1 MLALKS
7 ATVRKQE
14 ALDKY
19 WKAAD
24 VVTEDIEKVK
34 HAQKIAESLH
44 ERQIFLKAASVKQL
58 ADKAGR
64 ADAISEDR
72 LWSSRHAAKMEPT
85 GSNLEAVRK
94 ASLAAT
100 KTRNAMLAF
109 RKEMKLSETKE
120 RQAKADGVENGLD
133 WKKIAANRTMHMKKV
148 INLAKQWKKKAAKV
162 LQVVQDKQVLFKTD
176 VSLRRVNT
184 MEQAAQ
190 EVKCSDRAIKNSE
203 NLLKKFI
210 KEQGKIDERLAFL
223 AKQRAIATKQWAE
236 HFRRARLRL
245 SLHAMRKMRIK
256 QLRKMQMC
264 CARYQTSVGERKAE
278 QDVAAESFAAALTE
292 FKEGANAA
300 RAKLIEFKGKGTC
313 TKMAATV
320 AKANIKIAQ
329 KTVVEAQKWQVEA
342 RKYAASQ
349 TEAELN
355 CGMAPTYASLYR
367 VKAAALRDQAATVA
381 ELTSIARVKMA
392 SDAVVSFRAG
402 EVQCKKDLKGNE
414 ASFKEENKAKKENL
428 EKEKKKFAGHEGKA
442 KASIRC
448 TRHKK
453 LVNETQVQ
461 LKEARQKLK
470 EQDILAKKFIDN
482 QSLPVAI
489 KAYDAARNKLVK
501 DMEKQDQFVGEE
513 EYAQKVVKGDPSK
526 KYLLDQAKKHLQDA
540 QDQVTKDKTIA
551 ETKKNQV
558 KIEKKRPCVFR
569 YEEVMGADK
578 IVDKAELLKTKVKAF
593 LEESKKIAKETN
605 ITDVCPVTAAS
616 EMLQKAIEAVK
627 RANSTH
633 ATRVDIEKKCRQK
646 TASAAKGEAADKE
659 KMAKAKGAEQKA
671 KKAEAGEAKAK
682 SATKEKAEKKAEA
695 AKAAGEAAAKAK
707 EGSTKLKAHKEKSEK
722 DKEKGAKTKEAAE
735 KASAAL
741 KAGKEKAE

>member
-223 AKQRAIATKQWAE
+223 AKHRAIATKQWAE

-329 KTVVEAQKWQVEA
+329 KTVVEAQKWQGGG

-381 ELTSIARVKMA
+381 ELASIARVKMA

-402 EVQCKKDLKGNE
+402 EVQGKNLYSVHTAQE
-414 ASFKEENKAKKENL
+414 AGQRDPSAAEGGQTEVEGTGHPCEEVYRQSIT
-428 EKEKKKFAGHEGKA
+428 
-442 KASIRC
+442 ASC
-448 TRHKK
+448 Y
-453 LVNETQVQ
+453 
-461 LKEARQKLK
+461 
-470 EQDILAKKFIDN
+470 
-482 QSLPVAI
+482 QSL
-489 KAYDAARNKLVK
+489 
-501 DMEKQDQFVGEE
+501 
-513 EYAQKVVKGDPSK
+513 
-526 KYLLDQAKKHLQDA
+526 
-540 QDQVTKDKTIA
+540 
-551 ETKKNQV
+551 
-558 KIEKKRPCVFR
+558 
-569 YEEVMGADK
+569 
-578 IVDKAELLKTKVKAF
+578 
-593 LEESKKIAKETN
+593 
-605 ITDVCPVTAAS
+605 
-616 EMLQKAIEAVK
+616 
-627 RANSTH
+627 
-633 ATRVDIEKKCRQK
+633 
-646 TASAAKGEAADKE
+646 
-659 KMAKAKGAEQKA
+659 
-671 KKAEAGEAKAK
+671 
-682 SATKEKAEKKAEA
+682 
-695 AKAAGEAAAKAK
+695 
-707 EGSTKLKAHKEKSEK
+707 
-722 DKEKGAKTKEAAE
+722 
-735 KASAAL
+735 
-741 KAGKEKAE
+741 